1 MGSGLWP
8 GVNALYQIYPRSFY
22 DSNGDGIGDI
32 PGIIQ
37 KLDYIKGDH
46 GTSLGIDAVWLSP
59 VFASPQVDCGYD
71 ITNYYDIDP
80 LFGSQECCCVKPT
93 SGVSK

>member
-37 KLDYIKGDH
+37 KLDYIKSSH

-71 ITNYYDIDP
+71 ITN
-80 LFGSQECCCVKPT
+80 
-93 SGVSK
+93 